1 MKTMNTSL
9 GEYAI
14 VQEPDFQ
21 AIFSMTENCKGVRKA
36 SHYEE
41 DAKLCP
47 SFYSKMKKRKRTV
60 LYASDDL
67 EKIIAAKD
75 SKSTVTMEAILAA
88 NGMMP
93 LKHLNSVLFALKPE
107 KKDVQDLRRR
117 EYAQPQ
123 FVHCDYYPDD
133 KERFMKDISFFSSAL
148 PSEEILNISKH
159 LEDIFSDKALVK
171 MLYKY
176 HKHKSQELADMKEV
190 LSGDKNS
197 CSPISEYYKGT
208 ILELI
213 HSLDEQERIS
223 EPEAVTELTEEEI
236 MTEKEPSNTNF
247 CDFGNGLASLCTPKK

>member
-21 AIFSMTENCKGVRKA
+21 AIFSMAENCKGVRKA
-36 SHYEE
+36 SHFEE
-41 DAKLCP
+41 DARLFP
-47 SFYSKMKKRKRTV
+47 SFYSKMKKMKRAV
-60 LYASDDL
+60 LYSADDL
-67 EKIIAAKD
+67 EKIVAARD
-75 SKSTVTMEAILAA
+75 NKSTVTTEAIFAA

-93 LKHLNSVLFALKPE
+93 LEQLNSVLFALKPE
-107 KKDVQDLRRR
+107 KKDVQDLRKR

-133 KERFMKDISFFSSAL
+133 KERFMKDISFYASTL
-148 PSEEILNISKH
+148 PVEEILNINTH

-176 HKHKSQELADMKEV
+176 HKYKSQELADMKAV
-190 LSGDKNS
+190 LSGNKNF
-197 CSPISEYYKGT
+197 CSPISEYYKET

-213 HSLDEQERIS
+213 HSLDDPEEIS
-223 EPEAVTELTEEEI
+223 EPEIVSELAA
-236 MTEKEPSNTNF
+236 EK
-247 CDFGNGLASLCTPKK
+247 

>member
-36 SHYEE
+36 FHFEE

-60 LYASDDL
+60 LYAADDL

-93 LKHLNSVLFALKPE
+93 LKQLNSVLFALMPE
-107 KKDVQDLRRR
+107 KKDVQDLRKR
-117 EYAQPQ
+117 EYAQPK

-133 KERFMKDISFFSSAL
+133 KERFMKDISFYASAL
-148 PSEEILNISKH
+148 PVEEILNINAH
-159 LEDIFSDKALVK
+159 LEDIFSNKALVK

-176 HKHKSQELADMKEV
+176 HKHKSQELADMKAV

-223 EPEAVTELTEEEI
+223 EPETVTELAEEEI
-236 MTEKEPSNTNF
+236 MTEKEPSNTDF
-247 CDFGNGLASLCTPKK
+247 CDFGNGLVSLCTPKK

>member
-1 MKTMNTSL
+1 
-9 GEYAI
+9 
-14 VQEPDFQ
+14 
-21 AIFSMTENCKGVRKA
+21 
-36 SHYEE
+36 
-41 DAKLCP
+41 
-47 SFYSKMKKRKRTV
+47 
-60 LYASDDL
+60 
-67 EKIIAAKD
+67 
-75 SKSTVTMEAILAA
+75 MEAILAA

-93 LKHLNSVLFALKPE
+93 LKQLNSVLFALKPE

-133 KERFMKDISFFSSAL
+133 KERFMKDISFFSSTL

-197 CSPISEYYKGT
+197 CSQISEYYKGT

-213 HSLDEQERIS
+213 HSLEEPKKIS
-223 EPEAVTELTEEEI
+223 EPEIVIGLAV
-236 MTEKEPSNTNF
+236 EKEPVEKETLNPEF
-247 CDFGNGLASLCTPKK
+247 CDFGNGLASLCKPKK